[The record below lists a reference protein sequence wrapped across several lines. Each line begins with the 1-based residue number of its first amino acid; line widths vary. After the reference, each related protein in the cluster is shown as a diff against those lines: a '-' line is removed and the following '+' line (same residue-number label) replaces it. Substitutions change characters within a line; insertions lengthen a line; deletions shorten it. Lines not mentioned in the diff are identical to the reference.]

1 MNMGKSWIYIAFAT
15 IMILL
20 MLVLTIFLIE
30 ISSIIALGNRVENSL
45 IGAGWTGFS
54 EMDLEKISERKAGL
68 DDPQAREIYLDK
80 VKADNVVRQYIRENL
95 KLDINY
101 VPTDKSYIP
110 HKTNP
115 VIIDEIRIFN
125 PDELPTVASNGTTII
140 RTTIHIS
147 IQVPI
152 DIKGIG
158 FVYVKKNVFV
168 DIDSFM

>member
-1 MNMGKSWIYIAFAT
+1 MGKSWIYIAFAT

-20 MLVLTIFLIE
+20 MFVLTIFLIE
-30 ISSIIALGNRVENSL
+30 INSIISLGNRVENSL

-54 EMDLEKISERKAGL
+54 EMDLEKMSKRKAGL

-80 VKADNVVRQYIRENL
+80 VKAVNVVRQYIRENL
-95 KLDINY
+95 KLNINY
-101 VPTDKSYIP
+101 VPTDESYIP

-125 PDELPTVASNGTTII
+125 PDELPTVASNGTTIT
-140 RTTIHIS
+140 RTTIYIS
-147 IQVPI
+147 IQIPI

-158 FVYVKKNVFV
+158 FVYAKKNVFV
-168 DIDSFM
+168 DIDSFIH